1 MAATSHSPRPRAS
14 PAARRGFTLLEMMIV
29 VTLMAI
35 TAVISIDTIAT
46 FEANQRADR
55 ACREAL
61 GFFRFARSLAMTTGK
76 TAEVRL
82 DFTAHTF
89 AVYWQSNGTSYDATP
104 YAQSMV
110 AGGLMIINLG
120 TERELAGATMSVT
133 PAGTTDF
140 AYGPLGSCATSGTLT
155 FTIGSR
161 SKSLIIPK
169 VGDPQIQ

>member
-1 MAATSHSPRPRAS
+1 MATPPIPRRAR
-14 PAARRGFTLLEMMIV
+14 AFTMMEMMIV

-35 TAVISIDTIAT
+35 TAVISVDTIAT

-61 GFFRFARSLAMTTGK
+61 GFFRFARNLAMTTGK

-104 YAQSMV
+104 YAQSMI
-110 AGGLMIINLG
+110 AGGQMIIDLD
-120 TERELAGATMSVT
+120 TERELAGATMATT
-133 PAGTTDF
+133 PASTTDF
-140 AYGPLGSCATSGTLT
+140 AYGPLGSCSTAATIT
-155 FTIGSR
+155 FTIGA
-161 SKSLIIPK
+161 KTKTLVVPK
-169 VGDPQIQ
+169 VGDPVVQ